1 MRATGNLAV
10 SPDMKLEQT
19 IQRAQK
25 RSNGII
31 CQTRWIPYV
40 SEWEVVYHEI
50 LAISNTFRRPT
61 NFYLGAS
68 ESELYRE
75 LDGDN
80 AKVFNAQVTKSQTF

>member
-1 MRATGNLAV
+1 MLKKVPTASFVKPGGF
-10 SPDMKLEQT
+10 P
-19 IQRAQK
+19 
-25 RSNGII
+25 
-31 CQTRWIPYV
+31 V